1 MSRMWMVAYDISD
14 DRIRDQVR
22 EILKDSG
29 NRVQYSIFEC
39 RLPDSDQARLQK
51 ELAGLI
57 EECDSIRWYP
67 LCVWCG
73 ERIIVQGQGNRSE
86 FPDFYMV
93 P

>member
-39 RLPDSDQARLQK
+39 RLRDRDQATLQK
-51 ELAGLI
+51 TLAGLI
-57 EECDSIRWYP
+57 DKCDSIRWYP
-67 LCVWCG
+67 FCVWCG
-73 ERIIVQGQGNRSE
+73 QRIIVQGQGNRSE
-86 FPDFYMV
+86 FPDYFLL
-93 P
+93 